1 MARVRFRM
9 SDLRSGVDVTKKEP
23 TVRSVLACAGRCL
36 IFLLFV
42 AILAIG
48 FGLWQGA
55 DFYYGQ
61 NDAAKSGGEGPHVFQ
76 RGDHWVSQTLHG
88 DGEQGFRV
96 EERRHALA
104 EPFRVQVSVPLDGT
118 RFAVEAT
125 PLFLTP
131 PTQYRGGQAIL
142 AVSDIEGNYRT
153 FRDFLINA
161 KVIDSDLN
169 WTFGD
174 GRLVL
179 LGDFVD
185 RGASVTPVLWLIYKL
200 EQEAA
205 ASGGRVHYI
214 LGNHEIKN
222 LQGNFQSNHDKY
234 SSVAAILG
242 RRQSD
247 LLGEEAFLGRWLA
260 SKNTVEVIDGI
271 LFVHGGLHPGLM
283 EQSWSL
289 EDMNRIVRDRYRRAW
304 YPKQQADQED
314 FLIDPRTGPSWYRGY
329 FKDRLTQDQVDRTL
343 AHFGATSVVVGHT
356 LNWRVR
362 TLFDGKVIAID
373 VKHPVD
379 DSFTLPPRRSEGVWL
394 EGGKAWRMRD
404 DGSRAAL

>member
-1 MARVRFRM
+1 M
-9 SDLRSGVDVTKKEP
+9 
-23 TVRSVLACAGRCL
+23 RSVWKCAWHCL
-36 IFLLFV
+36 ILFLAV
-42 AILAIG
+42 AILAVG
-48 FGLWQGA
+48 FGLGQGA

-61 NDAAKSGGEGPHVFQ
+61 NEAANSGGEGPHVFQ
-76 RGDHWVSQTLHG
+76 QGDDWVSQTLRG
-88 DGEQGFRV
+88 DGEQGFRI

-104 EPFRVQVSVPLDGT
+104 ASFQVQVSVPLDGT
-118 RFAVEAT
+118 RFVVEAT
-125 PLFLTP
+125 PLFPTP
-131 PTQYRGGQAIL
+131 PTRYRGGQAIL
-142 AVSDIEGNYRT
+142 AVSDIEGNYQT

-185 RGASVTPVLWLIYKL
+185 RGASVTQVLWLIYKL

-205 ASGGRVHYI
+205 TAGGRVHYI

-222 LQGNFQSNHDKY
+222 LQGNFLSNHDKY

-242 RRQSD
+242 RKQSD
-247 LLGEEAFLGRWLA
+247 LLGEDAFLGRWLA

-283 EQSWSL
+283 EKPWSL
-289 EDMNRIVRDRYRRAW
+289 EDLNRIVRDRYRRAW
-304 YPKQQADQED
+304 YPKQRVDHED

-329 FKDRLTQDQVDRTL
+329 FKEDLSQDQVDRTL
-343 AHFGATSVVVGHT
+343 ARFGATAVVVGHT
-356 LNWRVR
+356 LNWRVK
-362 TLFDGKVIAID
+362 TLFDGKVVAID

-379 DSFTLPPRRSEGVWL
+379 HSFTLPPRRSEGVWL
-394 EGGKAWRMRD
+394 EGGKAWRVRD

>member
-1 MARVRFRM
+1 M
-9 SDLRSGVDVTKKEP
+9 
-23 TVRSVLACAGRCL
+23 LA
-36 IFLLFV
+36 V
-42 AILAIG
+42 A
-48 FGLWQGA
+48 FGLAQGA
-55 DFYYGQ
+55 DFYYGE
-61 NDAAKSGGEGPHVFQ
+61 NEAAHSGGEGPHVFQ
-76 RGDHWVSQTLHG
+76 QGDYWISQTVRG

-96 EERRHALA
+96 EEGRHALA
-104 EPFRVQVSVPLDGT
+104 EPFRVQVGVPLDGT
-118 RFAVEAT
+118 RFVVEAT
-125 PLFLTP
+125 PLFPTP

-185 RGASVTPVLWLIYKL
+185 RGASVTQVLWLIYKL

-205 ASGGRVHYI
+205 TAGGRVHYI

-222 LQGNFQSNHDKY
+222 LQGNIQSNHDKY

-247 LLGEEAFLGRWLA
+247 LFGEDAFLGRWLA
-260 SKNTVEVIDGI
+260 SKNTVEIIDGV
-271 LFVHGGLHPGLM
+271 LFVHGGLHPDLM
-283 EQSWSL
+283 EKPWSL
-289 EDMNRIVRDRYRRAW
+289 EDINRIVRDRYRRAW
-304 YPKQQADQED
+304 YPKQQVDHED

-329 FKDRLTQDQVDRTL
+329 FKEDLSQDQVDRTL
-343 AHFGATSVVVGHT
+343 ARFGATAVVVGHT
-356 LNWRVR
+356 LNWRVKP
-362 TLFDGKVIAID
+362 LFGGKVIAID

-379 DSFTLPPRRSEGVWL
+379 HSFTLPPRRSEGLWL
-394 EGGKAWRMRD
+394 EGGKAWRVRD